1 MLMQQSKNLEVHLYA
16 LYMLSGSCKPILS
29 HLTVSLPPNIR
40 YLGRIHLV
48 QHILHF
54 FQTFHHWVISIYAT
68 LDGFLAKPQTH
79 WSSALQHL
87 YLHEHRTFWYYNRR
101 NSLQDVFTYQTISY
115 PSIKISNSLQFPSCR
130 TPFQDLTVDTNWYYR
145 TKLAQMRQRC
155 SFCYLETLQ
164 NPPQLFCIPLQLPHL
179 HPLSLKDW

>member
-40 YLGRIHLV
+40 YLGQIHLV
-48 QHILHF
+48 HHILHL

-79 WSSALQHL
+79 WSSALLHL
-87 YLHEHRTFWYYNRR
+87 YLHEHRVFWYYNRR
-101 NSLQDVFTYQTISY
+101 NSLQDVSICQIISY
-115 PSIKISNSLQFPSCR
+115 PWIKISNSLQFPSCR

-155 SFCYLETLQ
+155 SFCYRGTLQ
-164 NPPQLFCIPLQLPHL
+164 NPP
-179 HPLSLKDW
+179 

>member
-1 MLMQQSKNLEVHLYA
+1 MYA

-29 HLTVSLPPNIR
+29 HSTASLPHNIR
-40 YLGRIHLV
+40 YLDQIHLV
-48 QHILHF
+48 RHISRLL
-54 FQTFHHWVISIYAT
+54 QTSHHWVISIYAT
-68 LDGFLAKPQTH
+68 LDGFLPKPQTH

-101 NSLQDVFTYQTISY
+101 NSFQHVSICQIIPY
-115 PSIKISNSLQFPSCR
+115 PWIKISNSLQFSSCR

-155 SFCYLETLQ
+155 SFCYRGTLQ
-164 NPPQLFCIPLQLPHL
+164 NPP
-179 HPLSLKDW
+179 